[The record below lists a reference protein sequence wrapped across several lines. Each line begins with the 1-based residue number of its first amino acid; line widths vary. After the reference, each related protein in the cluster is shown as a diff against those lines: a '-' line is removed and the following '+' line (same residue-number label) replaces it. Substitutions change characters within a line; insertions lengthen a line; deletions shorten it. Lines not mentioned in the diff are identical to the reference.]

1 MTGPV
6 TRRGWLAALGAVAAS
21 HALGCAP
28 EARPAP
34 RALAP
39 GPVAPPPAPAVVPGD
54 EASLSGVSEPPA
66 LAAAAP
72 PPEPPPA
79 LELALPPRKAGAE
92 TGSKFIERIEG
103 LGRAAIDEEVIR
115 AITAG
120 NVPTHARKLVP
131 ISLSDGHG
139 ERGKLWVA
147 CDYLAV
153 GSDEDFIRMPM
164 TSAAAQRLAN
174 VLDAS
179 LPTPRLVDLIY
190 EQAPAK
196 LPPSYIDGGPTE
208 GTLDDFLVHHEKL
221 EARRKKAGYELGVL
235 TAGHKKDIVLSARL
249 AERDDRVAIYGWHKR
264 DGEVIQPLSCKHS
277 CRYAD
282 YSHGVRLVAQKL
294 VVDGKPQRLSEVLAD
309 EALADLLSDE
319 GPLPVVSYP
328 TVLPEY
334 VASDKKKSKK
344 KDATK
349 KDTKKPRRS

>member
-6 TRRGWLAALGAVAAS
+6 TRRGWLSALGAVAAS
-21 HALGCAP
+21 HAFGCAQPVRSAPRAPSPPPPSAPAPTTVEQSLPAP
-28 EARPAP
+28 EALAPVEAPAP
-34 RALAP
+34 
-39 GPVAPPPAPAVVPGD
+39 
-54 EASLSGVSEPPA
+54 
-66 LAAAAP
+66 AAP
-72 PPEPPPA
+72 PPP
-79 LELALPPRKAGAE
+79 LELELPPRKAGAE
-92 TGSKFIERIEG
+92 TGSQFIERIEG

-120 NVPTHARKLVP
+120 NVPTHARKLVS
-131 ISLSDGHG
+131 IALADEQG

-208 GTLDDFLVHHEKL
+208 GTLDDFIVHHEKL
-221 EARRKKAGYELGVL
+221 EARRKKAGFELGVL

-264 DGEVIQPLSCKHS
+264 GGEVIQPLSCKHS

-282 YSHGVRLVAQKL
+282 YSHGVRLVSQHL
-294 VVDGKPQRLSEVLAD
+294 VLDGKPRRLSEVLAD
-309 EALADLLSDE
+309 EGLADLLSDE

-334 VASDKKKSKK
+334 VPSDKNKKKNKKKSQK
-344 KDATK
+344 KDA
-349 KDTKKPRRS
+349 KKPRRT